1 MTIQNKDK
9 ATAKTVAIAVSYW
22 LSSLVAYYLIYSSF
36 STFIEQTIN
45 TKKLNILSF
54 EYTLAIISI
63 LYIIFKGRAFSY
75 RHQKAWVSI
84 FSLPLF
90 STFSQMLWVGIGI
103 YFSLQSADLLAW
115 WNGSRD
121 VTISLTGLQLAL
133 VMLLS
138 SSFIF
143 LESQLST
150 NAISMN
156 LGKES
161 KRKVEQLEHVIRLAP
176 PGDFSSLFAWYV
188 DTING
193 WTYNQLPYAQ
203 TALDKKVR
211 EAGNNPEELKALD
224 KEYRN
229 LIDNQKKHIR
239 AILICYARLA
249 AVFDNTKLGE
259 GSTVYRAN
267 IMIKMT
273 KDIVQSDSVVNFL
286 PSIIQNT
293 HTHSVDYYLSLDP
306 DYSVKIY
313 SRSKSIISE
322 NGEVK
327 NFDADNVKELIL
339 PVFSKETDA
348 VYNCFGAP
356 RAVATGEPQFVIDT
370 HDEIDEWS
378 KLNPGRQVID
388 AANSYYLDSKKARSI
403 LSIPLVL
410 SRVTNKGT
418 SPENI
423 FGSVNIYRNTTKLLS
438 GDESKKEQFVNILT
452 PITQALS
459 RVISLHLR
467 ALKSHEQLQSQMK
480 LSKFES

>member
-9 ATAKTVAIAVSYW
+9 APKSTIAKVVSYW
-22 LSSLVAYYLIYSSF
+22 LLSMGAYYLIYNSF
-36 STFIEQTIN
+36 DTFIEKTIT
-45 TKKLNILSF
+45 TKSLSF
-54 EYTLAIISI
+54 LHFEYSLAIISV
-63 LYIIFKGRAFSY
+63 LFVIFKGRAFSY
-75 RHQKAWVSI
+75 QHQRAWVSV

-103 YFSLQSADLLAW
+103 YFSLQSSDLLAW
-115 WNGSRD
+115 WNSPD
-121 VTISLTGLQLAL
+121 QITISLPGLKLAL
-133 VMLLS
+133 IMLLS

-150 NAISMN
+150 NAVSMN
-156 LGKES
+156 LNNES

-193 WTYNQLPYAQ
+193 WTYNDLPYAQ
-203 TALDKKVR
+203 AALNEKIRAAGEDSDKL
-211 EAGNNPEELKALD
+211 AALS
-224 KEYRN
+224 KEYSE
-229 LIDNQKKHIR
+229 LIDNQKAHIR

-267 IMIKMT
+267 IMIKME

-313 SRSKSIISE
+313 SRSKSIV
-322 NGEVK
+322 GATGKVK
-327 NFDADNVKELIL
+327 SFKADKVKELIL
-339 PVFSKETDA
+339 PVFSKEDDA

-388 AANSYYLDSKKARSI
+388 AASSYYLDSKKARSI

-423 FGSVNIYRNTTKLLS
+423 FGSINIYRNTTKLLS
-438 GDESKKEQFVNILT
+438 GDEGKKEQFVNILT

-459 RVISLHLR
+459 KVISLHLR
-467 ALKSHEQLQSQMK
+467 ALKSQDQLRKQLK
-480 LSKFES
+480 NES

>member
-1 MTIQNKDK
+1 MTIQNIDK
-9 ATAKTVAIAVSYW
+9 ATTKAVALTTSYW

-36 STFIEQTIN
+36 STFIEQAIN
-45 TKKLNILSF
+45 TKKLGVLYA

-63 LYIIFKGRAFSY
+63 LYVIFKGRVFSY
-75 RHQKAWVSI
+75 QHQKAWVST

-103 YFSLQSADLLAW
+103 YFSLQSANLLAW
-115 WNGSRD
+115 WNGSGD

-156 LGKES
+156 LSKES
-161 KRKVEQLEHVIRLAP
+161 KQKVEQLEHVIRLAP

-193 WTYNQLPYAQ
+193 WTYNQLPYTQ
-203 TALDKKVR
+203 TELDKKVR
-211 EAGNNPEELKALD
+211 KVGNNPEELKALE
-224 KEYRN
+224 KEYSE
-229 LIDNQKKHIR
+229 LIDNQKEHIR

-273 KDIVQSDSVVNFL
+273 KDIIQSNSVVNFL

-293 HTHSVDYYLSLDP
+293 HTHSVDYYLSLNP

-313 SRSKSIISE
+313 SRSKSITSE
-322 NGEVK
+322 NGKVK
-327 NFDADNVKELIL
+327 SFDADDIKGLIL

-370 HDEIDEWS
+370 HDEIEEWS

-423 FGSVNIYRNTTKLLS
+423 FGSINIYRNTTKLLS
-438 GDESKKEQFVNILT
+438 GDDSKKEQFVNILT

-467 ALKSHEQLQSQMK
+467 ALKSHEQLQRQIK
-480 LSKFES
+480 PSKIES